1 MSRKLLEV
9 RNAVWGALY
18 RWIGKPLF
26 FQIDPER
33 IHNGMVGFGAF
44 LGRYAVTR
52 WLTRV
57 SFYYADPRLTQT
69 ICGVTFP
76 NPVGLAGGFDKN
88 AQLIDLLPD
97 VGFGFLEVGSITA
110 RSYPGNPGR
119 RLWRLP
125 KSKSLVVNYG
135 LKNDGADAIA
145 ERIAHVVPR
154 VPLVINIAKTNSADT
169 CDLEPGVEDYA
180 YTHRRFQDI
189 GQADTINVSCP
200 NAFGGQPFH
209 EPERLKALL
218 TKLDLRSS
226 KKPAFIKISPDLDA
240 STIDAIV
247 DLSIEYGAAGII
259 CTNLTKKRDPSK
271 LKDADIPDIGGLSGK
286 VVDHLSDDAIKR
298 VYRRSQGRLVVIGL
312 GGIFNAE
319 DAYRKI
325 RSGASLVQL
334 ITGMI
339 YEGPQLIS
347 DINLGLVRFLERD
360 GFKNISEAIGKD
372 A

>member
-1 MSRKLLEV
+1 MSRKILRA
-9 RNAVWGALY
+9 RNAIWAALY

-33 IHNGMVGFGAF
+33 IHEGMVSFGAL
-44 LGRYAVTR
+44 LGRHTVTR
-52 WLTRV
+52 WLTQV
-57 SFYYADPRLTQT
+57 AFYFADSRLTQT
-69 ICGVTFP
+69 ITGVTFP
-76 NPVGLAGGFDKN
+76 NPVGLAGGFDKD
-88 AQLIDLLPD
+88 ARLIDLLPY
-97 VGFGFLEVGSITA
+97 VGFGFIEVGSITA
-110 RSYPGNPGR
+110 KPYPGNLGR

-135 LKNDGADAIA
+135 LKNDGADAVA
-145 ERIAHVVPR
+145 ERIAHATPR
-154 VPLVINIAKTNSADT
+154 VPLFINIAKTNSADT
-169 CDLEPGVEDYA
+169 CDLDPGVDDYV
-180 YTHRRFQDI
+180 YTHRRFQNI

-271 LKDADIPDIGGLSGK
+271 LKDANVPDVGGMSGK
-286 VVDHLSDDAIKR
+286 LVDHLSDDAIKR

-312 GGIFNAE
+312 GGIFSAE

-325 RSGASLVQL
+325 RNGASLVQL

-360 GFKNISEAIGKD
+360 GFRNISEAVGKD